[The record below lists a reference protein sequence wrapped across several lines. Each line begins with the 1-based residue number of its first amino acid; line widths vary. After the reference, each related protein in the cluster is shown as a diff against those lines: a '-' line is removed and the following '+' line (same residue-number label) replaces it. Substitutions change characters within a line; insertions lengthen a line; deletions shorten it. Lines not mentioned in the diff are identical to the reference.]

1 MSMTSGPDINAPTT
15 SDTTPKAEAP
25 SSLWEILSKRER
37 EIALMLAEGKTNR
50 EIAAWLFISIK
61 TVDTH
66 RGHIMQKLAG
76 ADVHNNVGL
85 VRFCIKHGFVQL

>member
-1 MSMTSGPDINAPTT
+1 MTSGPDINAPTT

-66 RGHIMQKLAG
+66 RGHILHKLQLR
-76 ADVHNNVGL
+76 HNVAL
-85 VRFCIKHGFVQL
+85 VRFCIKEGHVTL